1 MIIIIIFLYLYHY
14 HYQVPDSVEE
24 CLSGDMD
31 ACEGA
36 IDAVEAALGIE
47 VKTYKS
53 KQFGVHNLFINVPAS
68 KN

>member
-1 MIIIIIFLYLYHY
+1 MKEQRCKLSSNTKPVH

-31 ACEGA
+31 ACKDA

-47 VKTYKS
+47 V
-53 KQFGVHNLFINVPAS
+53 FIKIEGA
-68 KN
+68 

>member
-1 MIIIIIFLYLYHY
+1 MIIIIIYLYLYHY
-14 HYQVPDSVEE
+14 QVPESVLE

-53 KQFGVHNLFINVPAS
+53 KQFGGSNFFYQCLCL
-68 KN
+68 